1 MKPETSKSFEAYSNS
16 PYSSIKHSSYFH
28 VYDRYFSRFIGQE
41 IIFVEIGVLNGGSL
55 FMWREFFGKHARI
68 IGIELNPEAKKW
80 EKDGFEIYIGSQ
92 SDPNFWEAFFSEVG
106 QVDVVLDDGGHTFE
120 QQIVTAECCIP
131 NIKSGGLLVT
141 EDVHTSYMSHFGG
154 PSPNSFV
161 SYAKNKIDGINY
173 RFGDFAAT
181 KEFEKDVSSISFA
194 ESFVIFEVDRNTC
207 FVSEPTDNGKENE
220 GARDY
225 RFRDW
230 GHMSGFARKPVWKSL
245 SSLPLIG
252 IVMRGIGKMI
262 TKRVA
267 KLRHNFAKSRLRKH
281 FRY

>member
-92 SDPNFWEAFFSEVG
+92 SDPNFWKAFFSEVG

-141 EDVHTSYMSHFGG
+141 EDVHTSYIGTLVDLRRILLSVTPRTKSTGSIIG
-154 PSPNSFV
+154 LGILPRRKNS
-161 SYAKNKIDGINY
+161 KK
-173 RFGDFAAT
+173 T
-181 KEFEKDVSSISFA
+181 
-194 ESFVIFEVDRNTC
+194 
-207 FVSEPTDNGKENE
+207 
-220 GARDY
+220 
-225 RFRDW
+225 FRL
-230 GHMSGFARKPVWKSL
+230 SRSL
-245 SSLPLIG
+245 NRS
-252 IVMRGIGKMI
+252 
-262 TKRVA
+262 
-267 KLRHNFAKSRLRKH
+267 
-281 FRY
+281 